1 MKDIAMLNKAPLD
14 FFGCNFCLVEKHRMA
29 FVLISKCGLTFL
41 ENIAIY
47 ASIGMIPDRKD
58 QTHFYIARVKPERF
72 LVPVSEMSGY
82 EREHKSYL
90 KVAVWRDPVERLI
103 SAYKYFI
110 LERTFNRYMYMCNL
124 YQDHSFERFLSFVE
138 FELGKT
144 NPLWQDEHIRRQSD
158 FILLQRWI
166 VLYRSVN

>member
-1 MKDIAMLNKAPLD
+1 MKDITMLNKPPLD

-47 ASIGMIPDRKD
+47 ASAGMIPDTED

-90 KVAVWRDPVERLI
+90 KVAVWRDPGRKAGFCL
-103 SAYKYFI
+103 
-110 LERTFNRYMYMCNL
+110 
-124 YQDHSFERFLSFVE
+124 
-138 FELGKT
+138 
-144 NPLWQDEHIRRQSD
+144 
-158 FILLQRWI
+158 
-166 VLYRSVN
+166 